1 MHSTLN
7 PEQADPHDVIIVA
20 PDVVPVAHA
29 NEDNEEKAHDA
40 MSRRS
45 DRKIQ
50 GSDLSAGPSIPP
62 VDTFR
67 AAAVS
72 GVQVPGGRPSMGG
85 RAIRAFIGL
94 LLAVGIGVPAIAWQS
109 YGETA
114 KHMMAKWAPRFVA
127 TSSRPETLN
136 PSEQPGPPAVQASAA
151 NSTALPPA
159 GTAQTVTEG
168 VAPSPESAQL
178 LQSMA
183 SDLATARQEIEQLK
197 GSIEQLR
204 ANQEQMARD
213 VARTP
218 EQNARVRISALPSR
232 PVVAPAPKPM
242 RPFRPATAA
251 ALTLPQYA
259 ARSAPRQPELQ
270 PRPPQAAATLASP
283 QYAPPSMP
291 RQPEPQP
298 QATAQPEVEPE
309 QSSIPR
315 PPMPIR

>member
-1 MHSTLN
+1 MQSTLN
-7 PEQADPHDVIIVA
+7 PKQADPHDVIIVA
-20 PDVVPVAHA
+20 PDVVTVAHA
-29 NEDNEEKAHDA
+29 NEDHEERAPDA

-45 DRKIQ
+45 ERKIQ

-67 AAAVS
+67 AAAIN
-72 GVQVPGGRPSMGG
+72 GVQAPGGRPSMGG

-114 KHMMAKWAPRFVA
+114 KHMIAKWTPRLAA
-127 TSSRPETLN
+127 TSPRPESPA
-136 PSEQPGPPAVQASAA
+136 PSQQPGGQAFAA
-151 NSTALPPA
+151 NSAALQPA
-159 GTAQTVTEG
+159 DTTQTVAEG

-183 SDLATARQEIEQLK
+183 GDLATARQEIEQLR
-197 GSIEQLR
+197 GSIEQLK

-213 VARTP
+213 VARASD
-218 EQNARVRISALPSR
+218 QNARVRVTALPSR
-232 PVVAPAPKPM
+232 PAAAPAPKPL
-242 RPFRPATAA
+242 RPFRPAAAA

-259 ARSAPRQPELQ
+259 ARSALRQPESL
-270 PRPPQAAATLASP
+270 PRPSQAAATLASP
-283 QYAPPSMP
+283 QYPAPSMQ

-298 QATAQPEVEPE
+298 QATAQPELEPE
-309 QSSIPR
+309 SSIPR